1 MVMEM
6 KNQNSGIIRKVM
18 RSGGSQLISL
28 PKLIPSNWRYVEI
41 FVEKISDD
49 EYIIRL
55 KRVGVEKLATNRPRE
70 GENR

>member
-1 MVMEM
+1 M
-6 KNQNSGIIRKVM
+6 KSQNSGIIRKVM

-28 PKLIPSNWRYVEI
+28 PKLIPGNWRYVEI
-41 FVEKISDD
+41 FVEKVSED

-55 KRVGVEKLATNRPRE
+55 KRVGVERRVNGSNGE

>member
-1 MVMEM
+1 MVMNM
-6 KNQNSGIIRKVM
+6 QKQNSSIIRKVM

-28 PKLIPSNWRYVEI
+28 PKFIPSNWRYVEI
-41 FVEKISDD
+41 FVEKVSED

-55 KRVGVEKLATNRPRE
+55 KRVGVERRVNGNNGE

>member
-1 MVMEM
+1 MVMNM
-6 KNQNSGIIRKVM
+6 QKQNSGIIRKVM

-28 PKLIPSNWRYVEI
+28 PKLIPSSWRYVEI
-41 FVEKISDD
+41 FVEKLSDD

-55 KRVGVEKLATNRPRE
+55 KRVGVEKRVNSRSGE